1 MLSDVGDDRIA
12 AFDFFKHTLHGFEHG
27 LGPESFGFL
36 LDQFLSEHVQD
47 GLDVVIRVEEAVVLV
62 EQDFLKLGVVND
74 IPVVGHDDPVGRVD
88 EEGLGVF
95 SPSSSDGRVAGV
107 AQADVASQ
115 ADGMLGSKDISNQAV
130 SLFGVETAVIGDDAR
145 RILASVLDGKKALI
159 QIFEDII
166 VSVYPDDTAHIR
178 PT

>member
-1 MLSDVGDDRIA
+1 M
-12 AFDFFKHTLHGFEHG
+12 
-27 LGPESFGFL
+27 
-36 LDQFLSEHVQD
+36 
-47 GLDVVIRVEEAVVLV
+47 
-62 EQDFLKLGVVND
+62 
-74 IPVVGHDDPVGRVD
+74 
-88 EEGLGVF
+88 
-95 SPSSSDGRVAGV
+95 